1 MSFEKSAREK
11 LEVHLEMERK
21 WALWKEKIHKI
32 EKKKARSGTKPSGCG
47 KNTPEIGIKKRSM
60 WQIITKS

>member
-32 EKKKARSGTKPSGCG
+32 EKRKLVRGRSHLVVGRIPPKLA
-47 KNTPEIGIKKRSM
+47 
-60 WQIITKS
+60 